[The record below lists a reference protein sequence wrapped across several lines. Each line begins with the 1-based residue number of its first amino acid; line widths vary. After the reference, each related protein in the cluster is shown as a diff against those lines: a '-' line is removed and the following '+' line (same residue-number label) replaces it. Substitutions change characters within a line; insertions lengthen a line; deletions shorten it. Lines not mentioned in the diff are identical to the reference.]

1 MKSSSDHWKK
11 LAANFLAESAEFR
24 LGALPTESRH
34 PLTMQLSDL
43 CQKDLRKAID
53 CFRQVDLLA
62 LEAVKNVIPGVLK
75 LHEDIFH
82 TLEEGHQ
89 VFVSGCGA
97 TGRLAISLESIWR
110 EQCLLQR
117 KSLSPTTHPWQER
130 VFGFIAGGDF
140 ALVKSIEN
148 FEDHPEY
155 GVRQLQDLGFTK
167 NDLLIA
173 VTEGGETP
181 FVIGTA
187 EYAAELSLRSPHFI
201 FCNPPELL
209 KKTTER
215 SHKILENPKVRSL
228 FINTGPM
235 ALSGSTRLQATTTQQ
250 LAVGAA
256 LLACLHS
263 DKLSESKVFCEQLIE
278 EFLQIYQKTDFN
290 GLEKL
295 IVHEASIYQRGEY
308 CVHQTSDFGITVLT
322 DTTERTPT
330 FSLLPFESNLDSDP
344 QHSWTYLSVKD
355 THSSEGAWKKVLH
368 RGPRSLAWAN
378 MKDLYGESKTL
389 GYDFSAQC
397 LERRQ
402 NQIGANKLHSFEI
415 EKTSVRSGQ
424 PASSHIGF
432 LRFSIAGQDWQ
443 TNLPGHLLHQHL
455 LTKCA
460 LNITCTLVMGRLH
473 RFYGNVMVYVRPT
486 NKKLVD
492 RSIRYIQLLLQE
504 KAIST
509 FSYEDI
515 CYALFQEFSMA
526 AQNVPIVL
534 RTLEHLVGKSK
545 LAENGGVNAR
555 GS

>member
-1 MKSSSDHWKK
+1 MRSSMDHWKK
-11 LAANFLAESAEFR
+11 LADNFLAESAEFR
-24 LGALPTESRH
+24 LGSLPTESRH
-34 PLTMQLSDL
+34 PLTMQLSEL
-43 CQKDLRKAID
+43 CQKDLPKAID

-62 LEAVKNVIPGVLK
+62 LEAVKNEIPGILK
-75 LHEDIFH
+75 LHEAIFH
-82 TLEEGHQ
+82 TLAEGHQ
-89 VFVSGCGA
+89 VFISGCGA
-97 TGRLAISLESIWR
+97 TGRLAISLESVWR
-110 EQCLLQR
+110 EECLLRER
-117 KSLSPTTHPWQER
+117 KLSPTAQLWRER

-187 EYAAELSLRSPHFI
+187 EYAAEQSLRSPHFI

-215 SHKILENPKVRSL
+215 SRRVLENPKVNSL

-263 DKLSESKVFCEQLIE
+263 DKLSESKIYCEQLIAD
-278 EFLQIYQKTDFN
+278 FLQIYQNTNFS

-295 IVHEASIYQRGEY
+295 IVREANIYQRGDY
-308 CVHQTSDFGITVLT
+308 CVHKTNDFGITVLT

-330 FSLLPFESNLDSDP
+330 FSLLPFESTLDSDP
-344 QHSWTYLSVKD
+344 QHSWTYLSVQN
-355 THSSEGAWKKVLH
+355 THSSEEAWKKVLH
-368 RGPRSLAWAN
+368 REPRSLTWTN
-378 MKDLYGESKTL
+378 MKDLYGQSKTL
-389 GYDFSAQC
+389 GYDFSAHC
-397 LERRQ
+397 LDRRQ
-402 NQIGANKLHSFEI
+402 TQIGANKLHSFEI
-415 EKTSVRSGQ
+415 QKYSQALQFRMEGET
-424 PASSHIGF
+424 
-432 LRFSIAGQDWQ
+432 WQ
-443 TNLPGHLLHQHL
+443 TSLPSHLLHQHL

-460 LNITCTLVMGRLH
+460 LNITCTLVMGRLG

-492 RSIRYIQLLLQE
+492 RSIRYIQLLLLE
-504 KAIST
+504 KGISA
-509 FSYEDI
+509 FEYDDI
-515 CYALFQEFSMA
+515 CYALFKEFSMA
-526 AQNVPIVL
+526 AQNEPIVL
-534 RTLEHLVGKSK
+534 KTLEHLTEKSK
-545 LAENGGVNAR
+545 LAQPGGANAR